1 MSHEIHDRLV
11 YWSLLII
18 KPYLSFSIDVLF
30 FFSLYVLKMQEK
42 NQYSRNL
49 AMKMA
54 FVLVLVVLL
63 LCRAKKALLY
73 QPCEKFGHC

>member
-11 YWSLLII
+11 YRSLLII

-30 FFSLYVLKMQEK
+30 FLIIRFKDAGKK